1 MKNNNLN
8 YNFISDIIV
17 LIIISFYIY
26 LFLFQFNEH
35 SQINSIGELVFFYIL
50 FLIVLSKYQ
59 FNLALVLFILPIVL
73 ILYENSRLDNNNRY
87 KNNRYNNTQNNRYN
101 YKNNR
106 YNNTQNNNNQYNSN
120 YQFNHDP
127 NVKLN
132 RDDVINLG
140 KLIDSKKTLLDKCRI
155 GFGVD
160 YSIKNKKKCRSLLK
174 KYHADKINK
183 AISNEEERKKINVK
197 FNECCF

>member
-1 MKNNNLN
+1 MKNNKLN

-17 LIIISFYIY
+17 LVIISFYIY
-26 LFLFQFNEH
+26 LFMFQFNEH
-35 SQINSIGELVFFYIL
+35 SKINSIGELVFFYIL

-73 ILYENSRLDNNNRY
+73 ILYENSKLDNNRY
-87 KNNRYNNTQNNRYN
+87 KNNQNNRYNNTQNNRYN
-101 YKNNR
+101 
-106 YNNTQNNNNQYNSN
+106 NTQNNNN
-120 YQFNHDP
+120 YQFNYDP

-132 RDDVINLG
+132 RDEVINLG
-140 KLIDSKKTLLDKCRI
+140 KLIDSRKTLFDKCRI

-160 YSIKNKKKCRSLLK
+160 YFNKNKKKCRSLLK
-174 KYHADKINK
+174 KYHDDRIDRAVANKEERNKINTQ
-183 AISNEEERKKINVK
+183 

>member
-17 LIIISFYIY
+17 LVIISFYIY

-59 FNLALVLFILPIVL
+59 FNFAIVLFILPIVL

-87 KNNRYNNTQNNRYN
+87 KNNRYNNQNNRYN
-101 YKNNR
+101 N
-106 YNNTQNNNNQYNSN
+106 QNNYQNNN
-120 YQFNHDP
+120 YQFNYDP

-132 RDDVINLG
+132 REEVINLG
-140 KLIDSKKTLLDKCRI
+140 KLIDSRKTLLDKCRI

-160 YSIKNKKKCRSLLK
+160 YFNKNKKKCRTLLK
-174 KYHADKINK
+174 KYHADKIDRN
-183 AISNEEERKKINVK
+183 ISNKEERNKYTI
-197 FNECCF
+197 